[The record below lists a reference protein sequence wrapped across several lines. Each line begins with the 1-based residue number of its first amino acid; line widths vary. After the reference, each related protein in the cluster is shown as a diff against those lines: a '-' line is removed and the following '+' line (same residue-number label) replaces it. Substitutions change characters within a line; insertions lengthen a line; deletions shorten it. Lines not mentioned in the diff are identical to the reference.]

1 MIEKDIKTAPSDIHR
16 IILLANWIRHKQ
28 FVEEGISFV
37 TNELERRATVHDAS
51 KLLRD
56 EFEGFATIS
65 HMATVNRFGTK
76 EYDDNLK
83 SQEDIINLHYS
94 RNSHHPEKTNLNFLD
109 VIEMVCDWWGARKGY
124 NDSRSWKESYEINI
138 EKKYQYMTHEQMWL
152 ARQVAE
158 YLATKPG
165 A

>member
-1 MIEKDIKTAPSDIHR
+1 MSEVGVKVATSDIHR
-16 IILLANWIRHKQ
+16 IVLLANWIRHKQ

-56 EFEGFATIS
+56 EFEGFAAIS
-65 HMATVNRFGTK
+65 HMATVNRFGTP
-76 EYDDNLK
+76 EYDENLK
-83 SQEDIINLHYS
+83 SQQETIDLHYS
-94 RNSHHPEKTNLNFLD
+94 RNSHHPEKTIMNFLD

-124 NDSRSWKESYEINI
+124 NDPRSWEESYRINI
-138 EKKYQYMTHEQMWL
+138 EKKRQYLSPEQLWL
-152 ARQVAE
+152 AKEVAD
-158 YLATKPG
+158 YLSTKPG